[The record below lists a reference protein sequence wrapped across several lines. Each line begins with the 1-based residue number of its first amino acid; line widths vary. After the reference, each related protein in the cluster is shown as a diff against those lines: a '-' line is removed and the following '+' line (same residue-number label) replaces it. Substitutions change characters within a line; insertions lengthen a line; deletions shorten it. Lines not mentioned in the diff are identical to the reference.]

1 MKSRLD
7 YYEGS
12 STDVSNRPSHAV
24 LSCLHKIWRLSEA
37 YEKLTERGWGMAF
50 VQLSALVFLFPVRVF
65 WVLLVEYNGVAAL
78 ALAFPCF
85 LFALCFLLLLWMEY
99 LR

>member
-1 MKSRLD
+1 VGNGVCSIICV
-7 YYEGS
+7 GFS
-12 STDVSNRPSHAV
+12 V
-24 LSCLHKIWRLSEA
+24 
-37 YEKLTERGWGMAF
+37 
-50 VQLSALVFLFPVRVF
+50 PVRVF

-85 LFALCFLLLLWMEY
+85 LFALCSLLLLWMEY